1 MSSSR
6 PRLPDVSVTQLE
18 YLVAVHQSNT
28 WADAANLLGV
38 SQSALSQGL
47 AELQRRLGIEIFGWD
62 GRRRVPLETAQHVI
76 EHAQRILAQTGDLA
90 AWAERVRAGSA
101 GKVRVGMIDA
111 AAVDHF
117 GETLR
122 EFRENRPELD
132 LHVTVGPSSH
142 LLQGLSTGDLDL
154 AICVQP
160 DDPGVANV
168 PLLEEELFV
177 YGPPGVHRSQPALW
191 GPWVTFPQG
200 SLTRDLI
207 EKTLRSLGA
216 PFEVVAESN
225 QPEVLSEMV
234 LIGMGWTVLPRIQAE
249 RPPASL
255 TAIHA
260 TPLLERALVAA
271 TRQTGPA
278 NPAAIEL
285 TEKFQRHARLIS
297 RSPRN

>member
-1 MSSSR
+1 MSTSR
-6 PRLPDVSVTQLE
+6 PRLLDVSVTQLE
-18 YLVAVHQSNT
+18 YLVAVHQTTT
-28 WADAANLLGV
+28 WAEAAKSLGV

-47 AELQRRLGIEIFGWD
+47 AELQRRLGIQLFSWE
-62 GRRRVPLETAQHVI
+62 GRRRVPLETARHVT
-76 EHAQRILAQTGDLA
+76 EHARRILAQTGDLA

-101 GKVRVGMIDA
+101 GKLRVGMIDA

-132 LHVTVGPSSH
+132 LHVIVGPSSQ

-154 AICVQP
+154 AVCVQP

-168 PLLEEELFV
+168 PLLEEELLV
-177 YGPPGVHRSQPALW
+177 YGPPGVRQSEPTLW
-191 GPWVTFPQG
+191 APWVTFPQG

-207 EKTLRSLGA
+207 GKALRSLRA
-216 PFEVVAESN
+216 PFDVVAESN

-255 TAIHA
+255 TPIRQ
-260 TPLLERALVAA
+260 TPLLKRTLVAA
-271 TRQTGPA
+271 TRHTGLA

-285 TEKFQRHARLIS
+285 TQELQRHATDVS
-297 RSPRN
+297 

>member
-6 PRLPDVSVTQLE
+6 PRLPEFSVTQLE
-18 YLVAVHQSNT
+18 YLVAVHQNTT
-28 WADAANLLGV
+28 WAEAAKSLGV

-47 AELQRRLGIEIFGWD
+47 AELQRRLGIQLFSWE
-62 GRRRVPLETAQHVI
+62 GRRRVPLETARHVT
-76 EHAQRILAQTGDLA
+76 EHARRILAQTGDLA

-101 GKVRVGMIDA
+101 GKLRVGMIDA

-132 LHVTVGPSSH
+132 LHVIVGPSGQ

-154 AICVQP
+154 AVCVQP

-168 PLLEEELFV
+168 PLLEEELLV
-177 YGPPGVHRSQPALW
+177 YGPPGVRQSEPTLW

-207 EKTLRSLGA
+207 GKALRSLRA
-216 PFEVVAESN
+216 PFDVVAESN

-255 TAIHA
+255 TPIRQ
-260 TPLLERALVAA
+260 TPLLKRTLVAA
-271 TRQTGPA
+271 TRDTGLA

-285 TEKFQRHARLIS
+285 IEELQRHATDVS
-297 RSPRN
+297 